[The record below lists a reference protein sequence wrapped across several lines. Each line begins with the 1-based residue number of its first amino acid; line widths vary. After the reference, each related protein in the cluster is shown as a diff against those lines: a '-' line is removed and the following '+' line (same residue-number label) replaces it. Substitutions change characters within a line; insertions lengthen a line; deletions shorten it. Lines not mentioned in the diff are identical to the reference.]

1 MADLVCGVL
10 SLLIA
15 VAFLVVLAHAVPSPP
30 LLIVILLGLAA
41 MVTSLIETV
50 RGDQRR

>member
-1 MADLVCGVL
+1 MADLVCGIL

-15 VAFLVVLAHAVPSPP
+15 VAFLAILAYAVPSLP

-41 MVTSLIETV
+41 MATSLIETV